1 VARVS
6 VRGLDR
12 RQRIAAIALAVVAVL
27 FVTLDVSAGS
37 LREAHSGAR
46 GLLGSLYRGTDTV
59 LGPARR
65 FVQGIPDVSSD
76 RTKIAAL
83 NKENAQLRQQ
93 VAQNAADASTAARL
107 DKLQLAADAGNFSIV
122 PTKVIAFGPGDGFE
136 WTVTVD
142 AGTGSGLTVGQTVTD
157 GVGLVGRVLHVDSTT
172 SVVLLA
178 ADPGSGVGV
187 RDVRTN
193 ELAVVSGRGTGGFG
207 LSPLQPAANLRVG
220 DELETAPAGQS
231 TYAPGLLV
239 GKVASV
245 RVSSDGTTTATV
257 TPATSPTALDV
268 VGVIVSEGASSA
280 SRAALTPGTR

>member
-142 AGTGSGLTVGQTVTD
+142 AGTGSGLTVGETVTD

-220 DELETAPAGQS
+220 DELQTAPAGQS